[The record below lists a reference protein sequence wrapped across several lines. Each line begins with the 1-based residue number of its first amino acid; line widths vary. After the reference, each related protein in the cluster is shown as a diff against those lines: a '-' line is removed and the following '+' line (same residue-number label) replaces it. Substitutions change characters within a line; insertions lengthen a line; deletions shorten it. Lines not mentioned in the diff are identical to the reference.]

1 MSSMKFCPSC
11 QRNVNTEHSWSTGG
25 LVVFFLIGCFTLFI
39 PFLIYVAVKWKR
51 RCPICHSPESF
62 LMAPWFPQQGTTTQG
77 PGMQMGTNYTMSN
90 QPVQTTWTGSQPPQ
104 QGRYP

>member
-1 MSSMKFCPSC
+1 MSIKYCPSC

-25 LVVFFLIGCFTLFI
+25 LVIFFLIGCFTLFI
-39 PFLIYVAVKWKR
+39 PFLIYVAIKWKR

-62 LMAPWFPQQGTTTQG
+62 LMAPWFTTNTGTSDSNNYNMTQP
-77 PGMQMGTNYTMSN
+77 PGAN
-90 QPVQTTWTGSQPPQ
+90 WTETQPPQ